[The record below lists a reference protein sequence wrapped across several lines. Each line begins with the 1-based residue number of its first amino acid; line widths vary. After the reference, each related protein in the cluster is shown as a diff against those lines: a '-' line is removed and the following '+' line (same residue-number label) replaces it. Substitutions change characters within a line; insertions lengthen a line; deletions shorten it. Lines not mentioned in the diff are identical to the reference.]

1 MLLGSEEVSEEFR
14 HKGADVINEKQATKY
29 KYEASVSKETKTQ
42 LLEIKAQVLQSTV
55 LNPTILQVTLVTAD
69 VLEETSRG

>member
-29 KYEASVSKETKTQ
+29 EASVSKETKTQ
-42 LLEIKAQVLQSTV
+42 LLGIKAQVLQSTV
-55 LNPTILQVTLVTAD
+55 LNPAILQVTLVTAD